1 MCEYAYYNDKETFRA
16 KLYCGLQKGKPCIYS
31 RFCVRTNKFVPND
44 KMETCFMAIEK
55 KKKDIPNE
63 SYYVR
68 FVRKGYLYVEIDGK
82 VVKVKDTIG
91 NVNNYVYLRV
101 KDGGYEA
108 SLTPFVEEVEVKD
121 VETEDIND
129 EINTAVIV
137 GEGLTY
143 SNTDISIIDY
153 GDDKEETK
161 EIETEEEK
169 PEEEVVKLKKKRRYN
184 RKKKSDD

>member
-1 MCEYAYYNDKETFRA
+1 MCEFAYYDNKETFRP
-16 KLYCGLQKGKPCIYS
+16 KLYCELQKGKPCIYS

-68 FVRKGYLYVEIDGK
+68 FVRKGYLYVEIDDK

-129 EINTAVIV
+129 EINIAVIV
-137 GEGLTY
+137 GEGLTD
-143 SNTDISIIDY
+143 SNTDDY
-153 GDDKEETK
+153 DDSKEK
-161 EIETEEEK
+161 EIEAEEEK
-169 PEEEVVKLKKKRRYN
+169 TEEEVVKPKKKRRYN
-184 RKKKSDD
+184 RKKKADD